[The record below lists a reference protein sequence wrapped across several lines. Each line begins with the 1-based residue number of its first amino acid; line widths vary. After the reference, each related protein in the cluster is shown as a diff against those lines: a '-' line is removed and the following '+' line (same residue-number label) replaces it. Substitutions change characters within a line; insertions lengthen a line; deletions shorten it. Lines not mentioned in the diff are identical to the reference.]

1 MKPKLFISTPCHDG
15 RVLLPY
21 HVSILNIA
29 LSGLFR
35 VTANHSKGGGISV
48 ARNNGLHDFL
58 KTDCE
63 WLLHHDGDIKS
74 GPEYVE
80 RLMSHDV
87 DIVGAMYSWK
97 VPGPMKLSGSPLAG
111 AEIDEERGGLLE
123 VAAIG
128 TGFLLVKRKAAE
140 TIHASLKNERYHG
153 RQQYRG
159 QVMTNV
165 YGMGVMERDR
175 NGIGEYITED
185 FMFARHARNCGYKVY
200 CDTRFYLPHIG
211 DIEYPTEKPEEVAA

>member
-21 HVSILNIA
+21 HVSVLKIA
-29 LSGLFR
+29 LCGRFT
-35 VTANHSKGGGISV
+35 VTVNHAKGGGISV

-58 KTDCE
+58 KTECDY
-63 WLLHHDGDIKS
+63 LLHYDSDIKS

-80 RLMSHDV
+80 RLMSHNV
-87 DIVGAMYSWK
+87 DIVGACYGWK
-97 VPGPMKLSGSPLAG
+97 TPGPLKLSGKPLAG
-111 AEIDEERGGLLE
+111 AEIDEKNGGLLE

-128 TGFLLVKRKAAE
+128 TGFLLAKRKAVQA
-140 TIHASLKNERYHG
+140 IHASLTNERYKG
-153 RQQYRG
+153 RQQYEG

-165 YGMGVMERDR
+165 YGMGVMDRDDK
-175 NGIGEYITED
+175 GIGEYITED
-185 FMFARHARNCGYKVY
+185 FMFARHARACGYKVY

-211 DIEYPTEKPEEVAA
+211 DIEYPTEKP